1 MSNTYFICSKYL
13 FCISDIIHELFLI
26 ASNEKI
32 AIVDKRFFSI
42 MQLWTYSGG
51 TSKHEMTNQ
60 KYKRCPAQPIKQLS
74 LTACAVDAAA
84 FLERT
89 KSITHS
95 ITRSSVRI
103 KTSRTSSI
111 GILIP
116 FSITI
121 SLSKP
126 STFFTLPVT
135 SIYAPPAL
143 RSSGLK

>member
-13 FCISDIIHELFLI
+13 FCISDIIRELFLI

-42 MQLWTYSGG
+42 MQLWTYPGG

-60 KYKRCPAQPIKQLS
+60 KYKRCPAKPIKQLS

-135 SIYAPPAL
+135 SI
-143 RSSGLK
+143 